1 MASNNQNDWLRIIL
15 GFHKGDTFRKLLPL
29 IFIMA
34 LYSWLIAFLEL
45 DYFHLQDSPYLK
57 NMVMLHNLL
66 GFALSLL
73 LVFRTNT
80 AYDRWWEGRRL
91 WGSLMNN
98 SRNLALKLNSF
109 LPVQDEASR
118 QFFSQQIPR
127 FAFALKQ
134 YLQMET
140 VPSEQD
146 EPDSE
151 VPGAGTRKN
160 ILIQVTSPLFSQIS
174 QLYRLQH
181 ITGDQLIV
189 LNGELASLMDIAGAC
204 GRIKNTPIP
213 YSYSSYIKRFVFIYV
228 ITLPIGYTFNFGYL
242 VIPVAVFIFYVLT
255 SLELIAEEIEDPFG
269 KEANDLP
276 LQNMCET
283 IQKDVSEIL
292 KP

>member
-1 MASNNQNDWLRIIL
+1 LRIIL